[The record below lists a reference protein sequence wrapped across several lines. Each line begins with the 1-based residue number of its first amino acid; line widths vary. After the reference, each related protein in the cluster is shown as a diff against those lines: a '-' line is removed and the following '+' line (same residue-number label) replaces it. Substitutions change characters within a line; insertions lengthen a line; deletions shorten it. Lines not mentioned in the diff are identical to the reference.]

1 MVRLEGELRKQ
12 AFFRIPFPIT
22 IPSSTSFYGV
32 AYNVVNTL
40 VDTASAF
47 LPLTSRNGRV
57 FFSVHLLRRL
67 TLSKRPDFRLITVSC
82 LCITDAS
89 VYIPITKSSKYRLG
103 YLQSLVN
110 KGLPS
115 IFLTTLSTKSL
126 LIPTKLVLLTECPLY
141 STLVGWYDK
150 QAVLNIFSISWASL
164 PLDI

>member
-1 MVRLEGELRKQ
+1 MVRFEGELRKQ

-32 AYNVVNTL
+32 AYNVAKTL

-47 LPLTSRNGRV
+47 LPLTSRKGLY
-57 FFSVHLLRRL
+57 FFSVHLFLRL
-67 TLSKRPDFRLITVSC
+67 TVSNSPDFKLITVSC

-89 VYIPITKSSKYRLG
+89 VYIPITKSSKYLRG
-103 YLQSLVN
+103 YLQSFVN

-141 STLVGWYDK
+141 STLVG
-150 QAVLNIFSISWASL
+150 
-164 PLDI
+164 

>member
-1 MVRLEGELRKQ
+1 MVRFEGELRKQ

-47 LPLTSRNGRV
+47 LPLTSKKGLY
-57 FFSVHLLRRL
+57 FFSVTLFRKL
-67 TLSKRPDFRLITVSC
+67 TVSNSPDFRLITVSC

-110 KGLPS
+110 KGLSS
-115 IFLTTLSTKSL
+115 IFLIILSIKSL
-126 LIPTKLVLLTECPLY
+126 RIPTKEVRETE
-141 STLVGWYDK
+141 
-150 QAVLNIFSISWASL
+150 
-164 PLDI
+164 